1 MSAVAVLLAD
11 EPSIAMVTLL
21 QNLCDD
27 RSIVDVIH
35 PALTM
40 SSSDREGGRVDCEG
54 SLLETV
60 QGAAAFHVSATS
72 SLMPVWAVCLSHA
85 LE

>member
-1 MSAVAVLLAD
+1 
-11 EPSIAMVTLL
+11 MVTLL

-27 RSIVDVIH
+27 RSIVDIIH
-35 PALTM
+35 PALAM
-40 SSSDREGGRVDCEG
+40 ASGVGEGGQVDCEG
-54 SLLETV
+54 CLLETM